1 MKLEIEVGSR
11 VRQVRVERV
20 NDVFEV
26 HVDGQR
32 YLVDSASVDETT
44 LSLLVRGETIE
55 SYEVGLA
62 ERATAGEYDVYLRDG
77 IVYTRVN
84 GRSAS
89 RFRRSAGADPFAAAG
104 GVLQIVAPMPGRI
117 VRVLVAPGEEVKAR
131 QALVVV
137 EAMKMENELRAPR
150 AGRVR
155 EILAEPGTS
164 VDSGRP
170 LVVLE

>member
-1 MKLEIEVGSR
+1 MNVEIEVGGR
-11 VRQVRVERV
+11 VHQVRVERV
-20 NDVFEV
+20 HDAFEV
-26 HVDGQR
+26 DVDGQR
-32 YLVDSASVDETT
+32 YLVDSAPVDETT
-44 LSLLVRGETIE
+44 LSLLVRGETNE

-62 ERATAGEYDVYLRDG
+62 ERATAGEFDVHLRAG
-77 IVYTRVN
+77 VVYTRVN
-84 GRSAS
+84 GGSAS
-89 RFRRSAGADPFAAAG
+89 RLRRSSGADPFAAAG
-104 GVLQIVAPMPGRI
+104 GIQQIVAPMPGRI
-117 VRVLVAPGEEVKAR
+117 VRVLVAPGEEVTAR

-155 EILAEPGTS
+155 EVLAEPGTS